1 MENKLKSATW
11 IINSLPKKYRSKA
24 FSLLR
29 YISRNYNMKW
39 DEKGVFKYK
48 NKLIPNSN
56 ILHLV
61 LHALIKINRKPPGMR
76 EFYEGLKDV
85 NVPTHLVKNEIGLK
99 ILTGMNN
106 NNNNWGPPKDI
117 KKRKK

>member
-1 MENKLKSATW
+1 MKTIPH

-29 YISRNYNMKW
+29 YIVKNYNMSW
-39 DEKGVFKYK
+39 DDNNVFRYR

-61 LHALIKINRKPPGMR
+61 LHALLKSIKDKPPGMKL
-76 EFYEGLKDV
+76 FYQGLSEV
-85 NVPTHLVKNEIGLK
+85 NVPTHLIANEIGKL
-99 ILTGMNN
+99 IITGRANEVN
-106 NNNNWGPPKDI
+106 GKNKQNE
-117 KKRKK
+117 